1 LKKDKTAI
9 LYVEGGLYFNT
20 LIQLM
25 ACRYLLYD
33 SFDVSEQLMWL
44 AGELLAA
51 EQANIKVH
59 ILAHIPLSSD
69 CFPGYARQYNR
80 LIDR

>member
-1 LKKDKTAI
+1 
-9 LYVEGGLYFNT
+9 
-20 LIQLM
+20 M
-25 ACRYLLYD
+25 AYRYLLYD

-80 LIDR
+80 LIER